1 MSGLIRLASPC
12 DGLRAAA
19 IYGPAVEDS
28 AATFELVPPSAD
40 EMERRIEETLR
51 FWPWLVCEVD
61 GDTVGYA
68 YAGKHHQRPGYRWS
82 VNLSVYVDARVR
94 RSGVATA
101 LYTSLLGLVAAQ
113 GHVNA
118 YAGIAL
124 PNEASVALHEG
135 LGFTAVGV
143 YHQVGHKFGRWHDVG
158 YWERPLAPRVANPAP
173 PVPLD
178 VLRQRADWADL
189 MRAGE
194 SSLRRAARR
203 EPR

>member
-1 MSGLIRLASPC
+1 MSGLIRLATPA
-12 DGLRAAA
+12 DGVRAAD
-19 IYGPAVEDS
+19 IYRPAVAAS
-28 AATFELVPPSAD
+28 AATFELEPPSAD
-40 EMERRIEETLR
+40 EMGRRIEETLR
-51 FWPWLVCEVD
+51 FWPWLVCDV
-61 GDTVGYA
+61 GGHAVGYA

-82 VNLSVYVDARVR
+82 VNLSVYVDVRFR

-124 PNEASVALHEG
+124 PNDASVALHEG

-158 YWERPLAPRVANPAP
+158 YWERPLAERVSNPSP
-173 PVPLD
+173 PVPLQL
-178 VLRQRADWADL
+178 LRQRADWMSLLQAGTSCLRVAD
-189 MRAGE
+189 
-194 SSLRRAARR
+194 RRNG
-203 EPR
+203 